1 MLEEGVVVPLEEDSM
16 VMVMVMVMVL
26 EQSEGRECTRTTLM
40 CGPEKE
46 IGTAQIQRVAT

>member
-1 MLEEGVVVPLEEDSM
+1 MLEEGVVVPLEEDS
-16 VMVMVMVMVL
+16 MVMVMVMVL